1 MAKKRWY
8 FAQWVGWISCALVVA
23 ACNDHAGDDGSQSD
37 AGTAGG
43 LGAPRAGASAGAGR
57 AAGGSGTNGSGTNGG
72 GTNGGGTNGGVA
84 SSNGG
89 APAGGADTSAGG
101 RASAGGGRGNAAG
114 TGGRELGGGGMT
126 SGGTTSAGRG
136 GHPNGGAQ
144 SGGAPNGGSGGTSGS
159 NGGSAGA
166 PMAGLPDGVTAMF
179 PTPGATNVCKDPSLR
194 ITFPKAPAFGKSG
207 SIQVL
212 DASGKVAASVDLGAQ
227 NVTDTIGGQSFTLGR
242 RAYIDG
248 NTAVIYLPSK
258 GLAYGQTYSVTV
270 PAGAIVPSGGGS
282 FSLSGS
288 SWRFSTAAAAPS
300 NLTSVSVAL
309 DGSGA
314 FCSLQGALDALPSGG
329 STSSTVTLAPGHYY
343 EVVYFKNKSNLTI
356 HGQSRSETV
365 ILGTNNNNLN
375 PSTKTRALVGAD
387 GAQNLVVE
395 NLTIENLTPQDGS
408 QAEALRLESCTHCS
422 VRDADIQSLQDT
434 LLWSGTLY
442 AKNCYIAGNVDFI
455 WGTGAAYFDHC
466 EIKTVGR
473 NGYVVQARNGTSGYG
488 YVFVDSKLTADA
500 GITGSVLARIDV
512 SVYPA
517 SHVAYVN
524 CAIGS
529 HISRA
534 GWLVTGGSPTSAL
547 RFWEYQ
553 STDLDGNPLD
563 VSGRLAGSTQ
573 ISASQ
578 AATMRDPSAVLGGWQ
593 PPN

>member
-8 FAQWVGWISCALVVA
+8 FAQRLGWVSFALALA
-23 ACNDHAGDDGSQSD
+23 ACSDHAGDDGSPSD

-43 LGAPRAGASAGAGR
+43 LGAGRAGASAAAGR
-57 AAGGSGTNGSGTNGG
+57 AAGGSGANSGAP
-72 GTNGGGTNGGVA
+72 NGGVP
-84 SSNGG
+84 SWNGG
-89 APAGGADTSAGG
+89 APAGGADTTAGG
-101 RASAGGGRGNAAG
+101 RASTMGGRGNGAG
-114 TGGRELGGGGMT
+114 TGGRELGA
-126 SGGTTSAGRG
+126 GGTTSGGSNGAGRG
-136 GHPNGGAQ
+136 GRSNAGAANGGAANGGAAN
-144 SGGAPNGGSGGTSGS
+144 GGAPNGGRSGS
-159 NGGSAGA
+159 NGGGSAGA
-166 PMAGLPDGVTAMF
+166 AMAGLPDGVTAMF
-179 PTPGATNVCKDPSLR
+179 PAPGATNLCKDPSLR
-194 ITFPKAPAFGKSG
+194 ITFPKPPAFGKSG
-207 SIQVL
+207 TVQVL

-227 NVTDTIGGQSFTLGR
+227 SVTDTIGGQSFTLGR

-248 NTAVIYLPSK
+248 NTAVLYLPSK

-288 SWRFSTAAAAPS
+288 TWRFSTAAAAPS
-300 NLTSVSVAL
+300 NLTNVSVAL

-329 STSSTVTLAPGHYY
+329 STSSTVTLASGHYY

-356 HGQSRSETV
+356 HGQSRSDTV

-395 NLTIENLTPQDGS
+395 NLTIQNLTPQDGS

-422 VRDADIQSLQDT
+422 VRDADIRSLQDT

-442 AKNCYIAGNVDFI
+442 AKNCFIAGNVDFI

-578 AATMRDPSAVLGGWQ
+578 AASMRDPSAVLGGWQ